1 MFAVPYFVYD
11 IYAMFMCYWY
21 KLQVKGHEDA
31 SATPKH
37 MTSALTSYLRREF
50 LMVLHH
56 VVMVTVCFPV
66 SVVTVTRCCFCGAET
81 GRGERTFRTG
91 MSVRIPQPRFSQTRS
106 LK

>member
-11 IYAMFMCYWY
+11 IYAMFLCYWY
-21 KLQVKGHEDA
+21 KLQVKGHEEA
-31 SATPKH
+31 SAAPKH

-66 SVVTVTRCCFCGAET
+66 SVVTVPRCCLCGAE
-81 GRGERTFRTG
+81 GGAA
-91 MSVRIPQPRFSQTRS
+91 SQASLNPSAWLCLFSLPGS